1 MKQLSTWIVPPLV
14 EFFRTEYDKIA
25 RKEGRR
31 AMGAFQS
38 FCAEVPR
45 WNQDVIDANIG
56 IVLDNCRCDYVEE
69 LMTAVF
75 IAHTKMLTA
84 IRVST
89 KQKKLSITLPKL
101 DHFIHRVFVECARA
115 FWKAPFLFSEEL
127 SLIEKQKNILQ
138 AETMCVE
145 ALGGAVRSLLPVKN
159 ILRDYLDEEEESV
172 PAASSVAAT
181 AEDSDS
187 DEETPFPASV
197 PAPQQPVVSE
207 NAAAVIAALKDVPKP
222 AELPTAGVVPV
233 QAPASVADVPAPAA
247 PAVAAPAVAVPL
259 TITKLDTPP
268 SAPVTSN
275 SSHEVKEVAVNKP
288 AVQIE
293 KVEANPDPPKL
304 MIETEPSVHF
314 TPYDTVFD
322 ETKPGISEIRY
333 SEKVS
338 VEDKPPSNWGM
349 FDDDEEE
356 DVPKLE
362 FLDDAEVPLDGG
374 DIEDLEKPAA
384 ATAAAQ
390 LAQKKDDDDDHEV
403 PLAETGEFETL

>member
-1 MKQLSTWIVPPLV
+1 MESVSLYTETRNEYMKQLSTWIVPPLV

-31 AMGAFQS
+31 AMGAFQTL
-38 FCAEVPR
+38 CAEVPR
-45 WNQDVIDANIG
+45 WNQDVIDANTG

-115 FWKAPFLFSEEL
+115 FWKAPFLFSDEL

-159 ILRDYLDEEEESV
+159 ILRDYLDEEEDEKPLV
-172 PAASSVAAT
+172 AT
-181 AEDSDS
+181 ARAAVAEELDSE
-187 DEETPFPASV
+187 DEEAT
-197 PAPQQPVVSE
+197 QLEPVVSQ
-207 NAAAVIAALKDVPKP
+207 NAAAIITALKEAPKP
-222 AELPTAGVVPV
+222 SESQAFVGTAVTDAI
-233 QAPASVADVPAPAA
+233 APAPVPAPATG
-247 PAVAAPAVAVPL
+247 PI
-259 TITKLDTPP
+259 TIEKLHTPP
-268 SAPVTSN
+268 TVPVTSN
-275 SSHEVKEVAVNKP
+275 SSHEVKEVAVK
-288 AVQIE
+288 AVGVQIE
-293 KVEANPDPPKL
+293 KAEANPDPPKL
-304 MIETEPSVHF
+304 MIDTEPSVHF

-349 FDDDEEE
+349 FTDDEEE
-356 DVPKLE
+356 DAPKLE
-362 FLDDAEVPLDGG
+362 FLDDVEVPFDCE

-384 ATAAAQ
+384 AATQ
-390 LAQKKDDDDDHEV
+390 LAQQKDDDDDHEV
-403 PLAETGEFETL
+403 PLSETGEFETL